1 MRALGLILA
10 AALAASMASGVVL
23 AIDCPAACDDGNP
36 CNGIETCDTTTGQC
50 QAGQPPSCDDGDPC
64 TVDSCDPSGG
74 CIHLPLTGLGALTCR
89 LSVLRGNLGV
99 ALDLLR
105 GTPAR
110 DLGGV
115 AVKQRLVAD
124 VVAMQGIVERL
135 TRFRP
140 LDRALPGPAGLRLLA
155 RRLKTLCRL
164 AARFARTVERGV
176 ERGTIDPALGARLV
190 ALAAPDLAACRPVV
204 FPRVDFIA
212 TPSP

>member
-1 MRALGLILA
+1 MA
-10 AALAASMASGVVL
+10 ATMPGAVAL
-23 AIDCPAACDDGNP
+23 AIDCPASCDDGNP
-36 CNGIETCDTTTGQC
+36 CNGIETCDTATGQC
-50 QAGQPPSCDDGDPC
+50 QPGQPLTCDDGDPC

-74 CIHLPLTGLGALTCR
+74 CIFLPLTGLGALTCG
-89 LSVLRGNLGV
+89 RGNLGV

-115 AVKQRLVAD
+115 AVKQLLVAD

-164 AARFARTVERGV
+164 SARFAGAVERGV
-176 ERGTIDPALGARLV
+176 ERGTIDPTLGGRLV
-190 ALAAPDLAACRPVV
+190 ALAAPGVPACRPIA
-204 FPRVDFIA
+204 FPLVDFVA

>member
-1 MRALGLILA
+1 MA
-10 AALAASMASGVVL
+10 ATMPGAVAL
-23 AIDCPAACDDGNP
+23 AIDCPASCDDGNP
-36 CNGIETCDTTTGQC
+36 CNGIETCDTATGQC
-50 QAGQPPSCDDGDPC
+50 QPGQPLTCDDGDPC
-64 TVDSCDPSGG
+64 TVDSCDPTAG
-74 CIHLPLTGLGALTCR
+74 CIFLPLTGLEALTCR
-89 LSVLRGNLGV
+89 LGVLRGNLGV

-115 AVKQRLVAD
+115 AVKQLLVAD

-155 RRLKTLCRL
+155 RRLKTICRL
-164 AARFARTVERGV
+164 SVRFAGAVERGV
-176 ERGTIDPALGARLV
+176 ERGTIDPTLGGRLV
-190 ALAAPDLAACRPVV
+190 ALAAPGVPACRPIA
-204 FPRVDFIA
+204 FPLVDFVA

>member
-1 MRALGLILA
+1 MA
-10 AALAASMASGVVL
+10 ATMPGAVAL
-23 AIDCPAACDDGNP
+23 AIDCPASCDDGNP
-36 CNGIETCDTTTGQC
+36 CNGIETCDTATGQC
-50 QAGQPPSCDDGDPC
+50 QPGQPLTCDDGDPC
-64 TVDSCDPSGG
+64 TADSCDPSGG
-74 CIHLPLTGLGALTCR
+74 CIHLPLTGLGALTCW
-89 LSVLRGNLGV
+89 LGVLRGNLGV

-115 AVKQRLVAD
+115 AVKQLLVAD

-164 AARFARTVERGV
+164 SARFAGAVERGV
-176 ERGTIDPALGARLV
+176 ERGTIDPTLGGRLV
-190 ALAAPDLAACRPVV
+190 ALAAPGVPACRPIA
-204 FPRVDFIA
+204 FPLVDFVA